1 MTSCFALSSFVLL
14 FGSVGHADH
23 LILTPRDVP
32 PVVGTAVAS
41 GDDEHLRIKLTCP
54 RAVWRVARQ
63 VVPESERPELR
74 VDVKNDTRTLVLGG
88 PGAPAESRVV
98 NLAGHDLSN
107 DDILQRLK
115 TDTPVL
121 VSVSGKMVEP
131 LYLQLTKPDALIIL
145 LGARDGVPAPTL
157 LPSAA
162 LRPVTSGVTPLV
174 FDDRPRW
181 RSVLLRG
188 DRHRP
193 RGKLREVLGI
203 GER

>member
-1 MTSCFALSSFVLL
+1 
-14 FGSVGHADH
+14 
-23 LILTPRDVP
+23 
-32 PVVGTAVAS
+32 
-41 GDDEHLRIKLTCP
+41 
-54 RAVWRVARQ
+54 VWRFARKVAPKTEQ
-63 VVPESERPELR
+63 PELR

-98 NLAGHDLSN
+98 NVAGHDLSN
-107 DDILQRLK
+107 DDILKRLK

-145 LGARDGVPAPTL
+145 LGEKDGVPAPTL

-162 LRPVTSGVTPLV
+162 PKMVPSGVSPLV
-174 FDDRPRW
+174 FDNRPRW
-181 RSVLLRG
+181 RSVLLRR
-188 DRHRP
+188 DHRP
-193 RGKLREVLGI
+193 RGKLREALGI